1 MRPPLKV
8 RDEDRTP
15 QSPSISRCRVKVSKR
30 ADQVLLS
37 LRVNRI
43 PLVTR
48 AQLTIYLCL
57 AVIYFGAKALSVGH

>member
-1 MRPPLKV
+1 
-8 RDEDRTP
+8 
-15 QSPSISRCRVKVSKR
+15 VKVSKI

-57 AVIYFGAKALSVGH
+57 AVIYVGAKALGVGH